1 MLVRNMMGLKENHKD
16 RCEAWGLDADRIPKH
31 VAIIMDGNGRWA
43 KERGESRV
51 FGHMNGIDSVRSS
64 VEAALE
70 LGVGCL
76 TLYAFSTENW
86 SRPVEEVN
94 ALMDLLVETL
104 VTEVTELADKGV
116 RLRTIGDIG
125 ALPESCQLHLR
136 KAEESTAHQGR
147 LNLILALSYSSKW
160 EMAEAVKSIIK
171 EGRSADEI
179 TTDVISSHLTTREFP
194 DPELMIRTSG
204 EHRISNFLLWQMA
217 YTEFHFTPVLWPD
230 FGKEAFIGAIRD
242 FQNRERRFGGLL
254 DTNHNVEAK

>member
-1 MLVRNMMGLKENHKD
+1 MTQEQAERAL
-16 RCEAWGLDADRIPKH
+16 RCETWGLDPHRIPKH

-51 FGHMNGIDSVRSS
+51 FGHINGIDSVRSS

-70 LGVGCL
+70 LGVKHL

-86 SRPVEEVN
+86 SRPAEEVN
-94 ALMDLLVETL
+94 ALMDLLVNTL
-104 VTEVTELADKGV
+104 VTEVEELADKGV
-116 RLRTIGDIG
+116 RLRTIGDTD
-125 ALPESCQLHLR
+125 ALPESCQVQLK
-136 KAEESTAHQGR
+136 KAEESTAHQQS
-147 LNLILALSYSSKW
+147 LDLILALSYSSKW
-160 EMAEAVKSIIK
+160 EMLEAVRSIVASGI
-171 EGRSADEI
+171 APDAI
-179 TTDVISSHLTTREFP
+179 TEEVISQHLTTRDMP

-217 YTEFHFTPVLWPD
+217 YTEFYFTPVLWPD

-254 DTNHNVEAK
+254 DTNHNVETK

>member
-1 MLVRNMMGLKENHKD
+1 MKAVQNEQSE
-16 RCEAWGLDADRIPKH
+16 RCAAWGLDPHRIPKH

-51 FGHMNGIDSVRSS
+51 FGHMNGIDSVRAS

-70 LGVGCL
+70 LGVKHL

-104 VTEVTELADKGV
+104 IKEVESLADKGV
-116 RLRTIGDIG
+116 RLRTIGDTG
-125 ALPESCQLHLR
+125 ALPASCQAQLKLA
-136 KAEESTAHQGR
+136 AEQTAHQQN
-147 LNLILALSYSSKW
+147 LELILALSYSSKW
-160 EMAEAVKSIIK
+160 EMVEAVKTLMTSGIQP
-171 EGRSADEI
+171 EEVDAQ
-179 TTDVISSHLTTREFP
+179 VISDHLTTRDLP

-217 YTEFHFTPVLWPD
+217 YTEFYFSPVLWPD
-230 FGKEAFIGAIRD
+230 FGKEEFVGAIHD
-242 FQNRERRFGGLL
+242 FQNRKRRFGGLL
-254 DTNHNVEAK
+254 DTNHNVESK